1 MNVRIFSVAVNTES
15 KESKKRR
22 EVKTIEIGWKEGGND
37 AMRCDASIVERV
49 YRRKHSRQS
58 SGMLCSRKG

>member
-49 YRRKHSRQS
+49 YCRKHSRQS
-58 SGMLCSRKG
+58 SGMLCGRKG